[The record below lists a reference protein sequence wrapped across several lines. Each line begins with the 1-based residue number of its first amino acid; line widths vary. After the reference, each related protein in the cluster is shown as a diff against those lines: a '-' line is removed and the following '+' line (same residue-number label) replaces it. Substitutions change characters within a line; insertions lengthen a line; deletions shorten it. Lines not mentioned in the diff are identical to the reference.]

1 MLISNFRVVGWYYHF
16 HSNFNGILCKQT
28 SETHSVASDLALHF
42 LHKSNKEDWVT
53 LEQSK
58 IRIYGL
64 INSKTKIVE
73 VVSILNLVMLN
84 YVLHD
89 ILLFQEKIDLDQQVN
104 G

>member
-58 IRIYGL
+58 IRIYEL

-73 VVSILNLVMLN
+73 VVSI
-84 YVLHD
+84 
-89 ILLFQEKIDLDQQVN
+89 
-104 G
+104 